1 MLITQVRNA
10 TILISY
16 KENLILVDPMLANKG
31 MLPRLRYIG
40 SNVRNPTVELP
51 ETFHQQKGQITHA
64 LITHCQK
71 GHFDHL
77 DSAGRKFLRRKNI
90 ATFATQ
96 KDAKYLESKG
106 IKSWPLEKEDKFFDG
121 SIRQIPAQ
129 HVRGFLYPFLEHGVG
144 YFIKLPNQPSLYLM
158 GDTVLTPRIIEFIKK
173 EQPDYIVAPTGIAQF
188 DIGSPL
194 LLPKKDIKKLIEI
207 STGTIIAN
215 HMDALDHCRLSRRE
229 LKELLGNEAS
239 KRFIIPEDGESI
251 KLN

>member
-31 MLPRLRYIG
+31 MLPRLRFFG
-40 SNVRNPTVELP
+40 SSVKNPTVELP

-106 IKSWPLEKEDKFFDG
+106 IRSWPLEKKDKFFDG
-121 SIRQIPAQ
+121 SIRQIPAK

-158 GDTVLTPRIIEFIKK
+158 GDTVLTPRIIEFIKQ
-173 EQPDYIVAPTGIAQF
+173 EQPDYIVAPTGVAQF

-229 LKELLGNEAS
+229 LKELIGKEAS
-239 KRFIIPEDGESI
+239 KRVIIPEDGETI